1 MRHLKDEEIVR
12 STMAKRDASPLEK
25 ELAFRVHRLNLALE
39 AADDVIATDFLRGEI
54 YHGTI
59 Q

>member
-1 MRHLKDEEIVR
+1 MRHMKDEEIVR
-12 STMAKRDASPLEK
+12 STMANKESTQLEK
-25 ELAFRVHRLNLALE
+25 ELAFRVHRLTLALE
-39 AADDVIATDFLRGEI
+39 AADDVIATDFLRGEV